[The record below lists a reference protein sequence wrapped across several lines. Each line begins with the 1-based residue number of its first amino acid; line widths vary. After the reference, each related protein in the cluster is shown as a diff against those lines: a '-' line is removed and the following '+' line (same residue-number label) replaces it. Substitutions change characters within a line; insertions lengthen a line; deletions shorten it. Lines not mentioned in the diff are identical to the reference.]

1 MEQSVGVYEKRMNE
15 RYRQAAQMGWLR
27 NILRVTRRD
36 GMRNEVIREVLHQE
50 LETLVNKINKKSD
63 CMTWFGHV
71 TRMNETR
78 PPPRAMH
85 CHIEWTWN
93 VGRQPKRWIDN
104 IKNDIADLG
113 LTIRTATYRYS
124 ANDWRKS
131 RDVYGAISTSST
143 K

>member
-1 MEQSVGVYEKRMNE
+1 MEQSVGVSEKRMNE

-50 LETLVNKINKKSD
+50 LETLVNKIKKKSD

-78 PPPRAMH
+78 NTKH
-85 CHIEWTWN
+85 QEQC
-93 VGRQPKRWIDN
+93 
-104 IKNDIADLG
+104 
-113 LTIRTATYRYS
+113 TA
-124 ANDWRKS
+124 
-131 RDVYGAISTSST
+131 I
-143 K
+143 